1 MTGGLSE
8 SKLARS
14 AREAFRCGFVAIVGR
29 TNVGKSTLM
38 NHLVGMKIAIT
49 SNKPQTTRRRLTTV
63 FTNDRGQIVF
73 VDTPGIHLPHNRLSE
88 YMDNVAYKSVSD
100 VDLILFVVEPVT
112 YIGKGEQ
119 QIIEKIRSSGK
130 PVILAVNKCDTVEK
144 ESIEKAFEAYGRVLD
159 IADALA
165 VSALKGI
172 NIDALTDAII
182 RRLPE
187 SPMLY
192 DEDTVTD
199 ETERDITAEIIRE
212 KALRLLKDEVPHGI
226 AVSIVSFKERADG
239 LVDIEADIICEK
251 DSHKGIII
259 GKGGSMLKKIGSDSR
274 KDIEELIE
282 AHVNLKLFVKVR
294 RDWRQNAMMLKD
306 LGYTDRD

>member
-1 MTGGLSE
+1 M
-8 SKLARS
+8 
-14 AREAFRCGFVAIVGR
+14 AIVGR

-88 YMDNVAYKSVSD
+88 YMDNVACKSVSD
-100 VDLILFVVEPVT
+100 VDLVLFVAEPVT

-119 QIIEKIRSSGK
+119 RMIEKIRSSGK
-130 PVILAVNKCDTVEK
+130 PVILALNKCDTVDK
-144 ESIEKAFEAYGRVLD
+144 ESVEKAKEVYSRVLELTD
-159 IADALA
+159 TVA

-182 RRLPE
+182 DRLPE

-199 ETERDITAEIIRE
+199 ETERDIAAEIIRE

-259 GKGGSMLKKIGSDSR
+259 GKGGSMLKKIGIDSR

-282 AHVNLKLFVKVR
+282 THVNLRLFVKVR

>member
-1 MTGGLSE
+1 MSTG
-8 SKLARS
+8 
-14 AREAFRCGFVAIVGR
+14 AFRCGFVAIVGR

-88 YMDNVAYKSVSD
+88 YMDNVACKSVSD
-100 VDLILFVVEPVT
+100 VDLVLFVAEPVT

-119 QIIEKIRSSGK
+119 RMIEKIRSSGK
-130 PVILAVNKCDTVEK
+130 PVILALNKCDTVDK
-144 ESIEKAFEAYGRVLD
+144 ESVEKAKEAYSRVLELTD
-159 IADALA
+159 TVA

-182 RRLPE
+182 DRLPE

-199 ETERDITAEIIRE
+199 ETERDIAAEIIRE

-259 GKGGSMLKKIGSDSR
+259 GKGGSMLKKIGIDSR

-282 AHVNLKLFVKVR
+282 THVNLRLFVKVR

>member
-1 MTGGLSE
+1 M
-8 SKLARS
+8 
-14 AREAFRCGFVAIVGR
+14 AIVGR

-88 YMDNVAYKSVSD
+88 YMDNVACKSVSD
-100 VDLILFVVEPVT
+100 VDLVLFVAEPVT

-119 QIIEKIRSSGK
+119 RMIEKIRSSGK
-130 PVILAVNKCDTVEK
+130 PVILALNKCDTVDK
-144 ESIEKAFEAYGRVLD
+144 ESVEKAKEAYSRVLELTD
-159 IADALA
+159 TVA

-182 RRLPE
+182 DRLPE

-199 ETERDITAEIIRE
+199 ETERDIAAEIIRE

-259 GKGGSMLKKIGSDSR
+259 GKGGSMLKKIGIDSR

-282 AHVNLKLFVKVR
+282 THVNLRLFVKVR